1 MEKRNIELLNRRA
14 ERAKAIPY
22 GCTFKPDISISQIRF
37 DSPRSTSVASSSVT
51 NSSSLVTA
59 LETNNN
65 DLGTT
70 DSISESPL
78 ELAVKDLQSPSNATN
93 TSKSAS
99 DRLYLESKERERR
112 LEARLKQP
120 VRQDCTFSPTLIS
133 SSKKVPK
140 SYISPPNL
148 PLHSQKSK
156 GTTAAELAAASE
168 LTFSPSITEKSAKLI
183 NEKSVTE
190 RLYDISWTRMRKDKT
205 FNDQDL
211 RNAKKFQF
219 KPKLH
224 SSSTT
229 TKELEVDDGSAVV
242 SLDGE
247 SKSSTYEGKKRF
259 EMLYSRALNTQMQK
273 EAMKLIVLERELEPC
288 TFAPNITKSSKSAR
302 LIGIGSSNSSDSPFH
317 TRLFENAEMRS
328 ERQRKLTAAA
338 LSVEEEYLKGLFSPS
353 ITQRSRILSN
363 GIDSSSCP
371 RHELLYQ
378 QGVSRLISK
387 SEMKNEIRMSE
398 DDKKECTFTPVTH
411 RTLSSSSSS
420 SSSSSLSASFSSSD
434 GTVKKNVFEKLFSE
448 SKVSSTPSASLPSPP
463 SFVQRTY
470 TGPITAVVRAAL
482 H

>member
-14 ERAKAIPY
+14 ERAKAIPS
-22 GCTFKPDISISQIRF
+22 GCTFKPDISISQIR
-37 DSPRSTSVASSSVT
+37 DSPRSSSVSSSSVT

-65 DLGTT
+65 DLGKT
-70 DSISESPL
+70 DSISASPL
-78 ELAVKDLQSPSNATN
+78 ELAVKDLQSPSTTTN
-93 TSKSAS
+93 TYSGTGKSAS

-112 LEARLKQP
+112 LEERLKQP

-133 SSKKVPK
+133 SPKKIPK

-156 GTTAAELAAASE
+156 GTAAAELAAASE

-190 RLYDISWTRMRKDKT
+190 RLYDLSWTRMRKDET
-205 FNDQDL
+205 FNNQDL
-211 RNAKKFQF
+211 RTAQKFQF

-229 TKELEVDDGSAVV
+229 KELEVDDGSAVV
-242 SLDGE
+242 LLDGE
-247 SKSSTYEGKKRF
+247 SKCSTYEGKKRF

-288 TFAPNITKSSKSAR
+288 TFAPDITKSSKSAR
-302 LIGIGSSNSSDSPFH
+302 TIGIGSSNSSDSPFH

-338 LSVEEEYLKGLFSPS
+338 LSVEEENLKGLFSPA

-363 GIDSSSCP
+363 GIDSSSRP
-371 RHELLYQ
+371 RHEILYQ

-398 DDKKECTFTPVTH
+398 EDKKECTFTPMTH

-420 SSSSSLSASFSSSD
+420 SSSSASFSSSD
-434 GTVKKNVFEKLFSE
+434 GDVNKNVFEKLFSE
-448 SKVSSTPSASLPSPP
+448 SKVSSTPSAPLPSPP